1 MSEGIIVN
9 YLLKNS
15 YKLQAKLVKLNTLPG
30 LQDSYLTSPAISS
43 GCYSSCSCFSS
54 IFFLVLPLISIAR
67 PLFFFFLHLHTRV
80 MPPRI
85 HISAERLTAILPSD
99 SVITQLIFPL
109 FSIDFVRKLF
119 SKLCLFNSFWSLSRI
134 LWFFSSSIIL
144 LLFSV
149 NFVMFLLLNVGR

>member
-9 YLLKNS
+9 YFLKNS
-15 YKLQAKLVKLNTLPG
+15 YKLQAKLVKLNTLSG

-54 IFFLVLPLISIAR
+54 IFFLELPLISIAR

-80 MPPRI
+80 MLPRI
-85 HISAERLTAILPSD
+85 HISAILPSD
-99 SVITQLIFPL
+99 SVIIRLIFPL

-119 SKLCLFNSFWSLSRI
+119 SKFCLINSFWSLSRI

-144 LLFSV
+144 LLFSD